1 MKLYNVNL
9 TPKAKEN
16 IKDTIYY
23 ISHVLNEPQNA
34 RNFLDFIE
42 KEIKNLNYMPSSHQL
57 VDEEPFHSKGVRK
70 INIKKFIAYFVID
83 EKNYVVWILA
93 FAYSG
98 SLSIAKIKNINIH

>member
-42 KEIKNLNYMPSSHQL
+42 
-57 VDEEPFHSKGVRK
+57 
-70 INIKKFIAYFVID
+70 
-83 EKNYVVWILA
+83 
-93 FAYSG
+93 
-98 SLSIAKIKNINIH
+98 